1 MWQESYKDDLA
12 AVVNELRS
20 ELTRRICLVAVVNEL
35 RSELTRRICV
45 QFPPTTKATKT
56 KKRKLLITAYKN
68 KCLWQSIQYTTRAST
83 TLSATNVFTSTR

>member
-1 MWQESYKDDLA
+1 MWQESYKDD
-12 AVVNELRS
+12 
-20 ELTRRICLVAVVNEL
+20 LVAVVNEL